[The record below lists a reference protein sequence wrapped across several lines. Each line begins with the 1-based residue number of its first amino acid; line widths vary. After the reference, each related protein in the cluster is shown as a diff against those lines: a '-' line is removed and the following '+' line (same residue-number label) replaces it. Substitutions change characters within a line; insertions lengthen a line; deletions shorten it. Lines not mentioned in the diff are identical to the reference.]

1 MREQHRNAVLG
12 RDTHELEFNT
22 QLLGDQLGDLD
33 VMAVGLSLVVDEP
46 PGVLILLGRQSPQHR
61 FP

>member
-46 PGVLILLGRQSPQHR
+46 QGY
-61 FP
+61 